1 MQTVLRWLRRKPVA
15 LLLIGL
21 LVGGGAYLASS
32 GGPANAAKTISA
44 YVGGGRDGIAIEQY
58 FPGEIY
64 VEAGDT
70 VDWVNPYIEPHTIT
84 YLHGSDQY
92 PDFESPANVESTAAF
107 DGSQSFTSGFVVKD
121 AHFSVTFTNLGKYTF
136 LCLIHPGMAVDVYVL
151 PPGATVPP
159 QGANDPANIAA
170 AESAIAAAQ
179 KAADALQVPAATTN
193 ADGSKNYTVLTGPA
207 LPLDGG
213 PVEVMK
219 FYSPNINIA
228 VGDTVTWEDTTFS
241 PHTVTFIPETLPAE
255 IDPFT
260 PVIPSTEFDG
270 TDYVNSGLI
279 GDLPPQFG
287 GPNTTFSLTFTK
299 AGTYQYICL
308 LHSDQGMVGQIVVG
322 SGASTGGAITPPS
335 TGDGGLK

>member
-1 MQTVLRWLRRKPVA
+1 VA

-32 GGPANAAKTISA
+32 GGPVNAAKTISA

-92 PDFESPANVESTAAF
+92 PDFAAPANVETAAAF
-107 DGSQSFTSGFVVKD
+107 DGSQSFTSGFVEKD
-121 AHFSVTFTNLGKYTF
+121 QHFSVTFSKLGKYTF
-136 LCLIHPGMAVDVYVL
+136 ECLIHPGMTVDVYVL
-151 PPGATVPP
+151 APGTTVPP
-159 QGANDPANIAA
+159 QGANDPKNAAA
-170 AESAIAAAQ
+170 AEAAIAAAQ
-179 KAADALQVPAATTN
+179 KAADALEVPAATSN
-193 ADGSKNYTVLTGPA
+193 PDGSKNYTVLTGPA

-213 PVEVMK
+213 SVEVMK
-219 FYSPNINIA
+219 FYSPNVNIA

-241 PHTVTFIPETLPAE
+241 PHTVTFIPATLPE
-255 IDPFT
+255 TIDPFT
-260 PVIPSTEFDG
+260 PEIPSTDFDG
-270 TDYVNSGLI
+270 SKYVNSGLI
-279 GDLPPQFG
+279 GDLPPFLG
-287 GPNTTFSLTFTK
+287 GPNTSFSLTFTK
-299 AGTYQYICL
+299 PGVYSYICL
-308 LHSDQGMVGQIVVG
+308 LHADQGMVGQIVVG
-322 SGASTGGAITPPS
+322 SAASTGITPPS